1 MSASEERSAGAEDEA
16 SGGSS
21 GGDRAPEGQSG
32 GMADWMSALR
42 DVTPYLDLGW
52 RLAGAAALPPLLG
65 HLADILWDTT
75 PWGLLA
81 GAAVG
86 GASVIVQLWRLQED
100 FDR

>member
-1 MSASEERSAGAEDEA
+1 
-16 SGGSS
+16 
-21 GGDRAPEGQSG
+21 
-32 GMADWMSALR
+32 MADWMSALR

-65 HLADILWDTT
+65 HLADSLWETT

-86 GASVIVQLWRLQED
+86 ITTVIVQLWRLQEN